1 MSLKKKKKG
10 WDGWVRNSSRL
21 RKQNDKSNMQGLDLK
36 FGFKN
41 KSTPKNDIPETIRE
55 IQILAM
61 CYVLQDYCYFFK

>member
-1 MSLKKKKKG
+1 
-10 WDGWVRNSSRL
+10 
-21 RKQNDKSNMQGLDLK
+21 MQGLDLK